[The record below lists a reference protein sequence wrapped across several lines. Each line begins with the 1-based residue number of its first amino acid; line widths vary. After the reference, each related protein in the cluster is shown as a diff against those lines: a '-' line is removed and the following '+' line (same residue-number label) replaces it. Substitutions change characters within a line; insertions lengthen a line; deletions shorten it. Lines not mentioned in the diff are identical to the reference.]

1 MKNIKVKVKM
11 LILVLCVICMA
22 GFSLMFAMYYLDDMK
37 EQALEHM
44 ETQIRE
50 DYDET
55 IKEQVECAISMLSG
69 VNAQYEAGELTEEE
83 ARKLGADLLRELRY
97 GEAGYFWAD
106 QTDGTNVVL
115 LGSDTE
121 GTNRMDT
128 QDASGYKMVQDI
140 IAVGQQPEGGF
151 TDYVFPKEGE
161 TESSPKRSY
170 SKLFEPFGW
179 VIGTGNYTDYIDDII
194 LQRDQEYESEYQTNV
209 IKLAV
214 VTFVLLIII
223 MIIAVKISGDITR
236 SVKEIMDGIG
246 FIAEGDF
253 SQETK
258 PALLKRKDDFGILAQ
273 ALEKMRQEMQV
284 LISKVKDRSERLDE
298 LVIGIRNNVSVMNE
312 EVEDV
317 SATTEELAASMEE
330 TAASSEEISAMSQ
343 EISDAAKNIANRA
356 QDGATQVVTIH
367 ERAERGKQETI
378 ARRKQLISIQKEI
391 GGSLEK
397 ALQDA
402 RVVEEINALAESIMS
417 ITSQTNLLALNAS
430 IEAAR
435 AGEAGKGFAVVAD
448 EIRNLAEQS
457 KTTVTH
463 IQEVTGNVTAAVKNL
478 AEDSEK
484 LLNFVAVDISESI
497 DGFEQMADHY
507 NEDAGYLNGLVM
519 DFSATSQELLGS
531 IEGILGAIG
540 EVSTAANEG
549 ADGTTNIAQKTVNVA
564 SKSTDIL
571 KSAGGAEEVAAHL
584 KQNVARFKV

>member
-1 MKNIKVKVKM
+1 M

>member
-1 MKNIKVKVKM
+1 M

-22 GFSLMFAMYYLDDMK
+22 GFSLMFARYYLDDMK
-37 EQALEHM
+37 ERALEQM

-83 ARKLGADLLRELRY
+83 AKKLGADLLRELRY

-115 LGSDTE
+115 LGSATE
-121 GTNRMDT
+121 GTNRMDA

-140 IAVGQQPEGGF
+140 IAVGQQPDGGF

-236 SVKEIMDGIG
+236 SVREIMDGIG

-258 PALLKRKDDFGILAQ
+258 PALLKRKDDFGILVQ

-356 QDGATQVVTIH
+356 QDGAAQVVTIH
-367 ERAERGKQETI
+367 ERAEKGKQETI
-378 ARRKQLISIQKEI
+378 ARRNQLISIQKEI

-397 ALQDA
+397 ALEDA

-531 IEGILGAIG
+531 IEGIMGAIG